1 MFRDAQTDYLATALR
16 VTKTYS
22 VLAPR
27 LAAAL
32 ARCGATEIVDLC
44 SGGGGAWSALLP
56 ALRGESK
63 ASDPVT
69 AALIARLRG

>member
-1 MFRDAQTDYLATALR
+1 MQRL
-16 VTKTYS
+16 
-22 VLAPR
+22 PR
-27 LAAAL
+27 FLSESRTLAAL
-32 ARCGATEIVDLC
+32 ALPIVL
-44 SGGGGAWSALLP
+44 SQVANTLLP